1 MLNPEDLGEQ
11 YIEDCQV
18 CCRPIEFLI
27 TQAGDGELT
36 AMVSSD
42 AETKPLVGS
51 LRDGVHGR
59 GARGGDHSGH
69 LASPAEGK

>member
-27 TQAGDGELT
+27 TQAGDGELA

-42 AETKPLVGS
+42 AE
-51 LRDGVHGR
+51 
-59 GARGGDHSGH
+59 
-69 LASPAEGK
+69 

>member
-18 CCRPIEFLI
+18 CCRPIEFQI

-42 AETKPLVGS
+42 A
-51 LRDGVHGR
+51 D
-59 GARGGDHSGH
+59 
-69 LASPAEGK
+69 

>member
-1 MLNPEDLGEQ
+1 MDRSLQETWVDCTYCWESICVLLNPEDLGEQ

-18 CCRPIEFLI
+18 CCRRIEFLI

-42 AETKPLVGS
+42 A
-51 LRDGVHGR
+51 D
-59 GARGGDHSGH
+59 
-69 LASPAEGK
+69 

>member
-1 MLNPEDLGEQ
+1 MDRSLQEAWIDCPYCWESICVLLNPEDLGEQ

-36 AMVSSD
+36 ALVSSD
-42 AETKPLVGS
+42 AE
-51 LRDGVHGR
+51 
-59 GARGGDHSGH
+59 
-69 LASPAEGK
+69 

>member
-1 MLNPEDLGEQ
+1 MDRSLQETWIDCPYCWESICVLLNPEDLGEQ

-42 AETKPLVGS
+42 AE
-51 LRDGVHGR
+51 
-59 GARGGDHSGH
+59 
-69 LASPAEGK
+69 

>member
-1 MLNPEDLGEQ
+1 MDRSLQETWIDCPYCWESICVLLNPEDLGEQ

-27 TQAGDGELT
+27 TQVGDGELT

-42 AETKPLVGS
+42 A
-51 LRDGVHGR
+51 D
-59 GARGGDHSGH
+59 
-69 LASPAEGK
+69 

>member
-1 MLNPEDLGEQ
+1 MDRSLQETWIDCPYCWESICVLLNPEDLGEQ

-36 AMVSSD
+36 ALVSSD
-42 AETKPLVGS
+42 TE
-51 LRDGVHGR
+51 
-59 GARGGDHSGH
+59 
-69 LASPAEGK
+69 

>member
-1 MLNPEDLGEQ
+1 MDRSLQETWIDCPYCGESICVLLNPEDLGEQ

-42 AETKPLVGS
+42 AE
-51 LRDGVHGR
+51 
-59 GARGGDHSGH
+59 
-69 LASPAEGK
+69 

>member
-1 MLNPEDLGEQ
+1 MDRSLQETWIDCPYCWESICVLLNPEDLGEQ

-27 TQAGDGELT
+27 TQAGDGELA

-42 AETKPLVGS
+42 AE
-51 LRDGVHGR
+51 
-59 GARGGDHSGH
+59 
-69 LASPAEGK
+69 

>member
-1 MLNPEDLGEQ
+1 MDRSLKETWIDCPYCWESICVLLNPEDLGEQ

-42 AETKPLVGS
+42 A
-51 LRDGVHGR
+51 D
-59 GARGGDHSGH
+59 
-69 LASPAEGK
+69 

>member
-1 MLNPEDLGEQ
+1 MDRSLQETWIDCPYCWESICVLLNPEDLGEQ

-27 TQAGDGELT
+27 TQAGDGEFT

-42 AETKPLVGS
+42 A
-51 LRDGVHGR
+51 D
-59 GARGGDHSGH
+59 
-69 LASPAEGK
+69 